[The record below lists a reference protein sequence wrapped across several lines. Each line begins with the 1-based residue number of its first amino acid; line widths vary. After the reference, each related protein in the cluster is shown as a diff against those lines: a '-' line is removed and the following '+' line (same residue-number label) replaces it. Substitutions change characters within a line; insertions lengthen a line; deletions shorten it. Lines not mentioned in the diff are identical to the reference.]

1 MSSMI
6 KNGEILK
13 VHRNA
18 LKIVSVVEI
27 GFPYHDE
34 IKKKYKE
41 DMVKFHYGDLENSLG
56 YQTHYRNLE
65 FVNSFAPLHA
75 QAIDMNFK
83 FNAAIYPQMN
93 RERIEGLVFNP
104 MLYVQKENDG
114 TNFPHNHTLGGS
126 SISSTFYI
134 DPPESGGEIQ
144 FYISPHPHPQGES
157 IVIKPKPNVLYVFPS
172 WLHHSPLPHYGTE
185 TRVCV
190 NVDYY
195 TVSRPVFVHEDE
207 WGSAN
212 RPSDRLTNQAYE
224 NRPYCI
230 W

>member
-1 MSSMI
+1 MSDMT
-6 KNGEILK
+6 KHGEILK
-13 VHRNA
+13 VHRNGY
-18 LKIVSVVEI
+18 KTVCVVEI

-34 IKKKYKE
+34 IKHQYKE
-41 DMVKFHYGDLENSLG
+41 EMVKG
-56 YQTHYRNLE
+56 YYEDMEKKKEVKFGGLQTLYKNPE
-65 FVNSFAPLHA
+65 FISSIGALHA
-75 QAIDMNFK
+75 EAIDMNFK
-83 FNAAIYPQMN
+83 FNY
-93 RERIEGLVFNP
+93 ERIAGLKFEP
-104 MLYVQKENDG
+104 MLYVQREDAG
-114 TNFPHNHTLGGS
+114 TSFPHNHIHSGT
-126 SISSTFYI
+126 SISTTFYI

>member
-1 MSSMI
+1 MI
-6 KNGEILK
+6 KKGELLA
-13 VHRNA
+13 VHRNRYK
-18 LKIVSVVEI
+18 LVCLVEI

-34 IKKKYKE
+34 IKQQYKEGMVKDYYE
-41 DMVKFHYGDLENSLG
+41 DMVEMTEKKAG
-56 YQTHYRNLE
+56 YQTLYKNPE
-65 FVNSFAPLHA
+65 FISSIGPLHA

-83 FNAAIYPQMN
+83 FNQ
-93 RERIEGLVFNP
+93 ERIEGLVFNP

-172 WLHHSPLPHYGTE
+172 WLHHAPLPHSGTE

-190 NVDYY
+190 NADYF
-195 TVSRPVFVHEDE
+195 TFNRPVFIHEQE
-207 WGSAN
+207 WGRKN
-212 RPSDRLTNQAYE
+212 IPERRLVKQGWD
-224 NRPYCI
+224 NRPYSI

>member
-6 KNGEILK
+6 KKGEILK
-13 VHRNA
+13 VHRNSQK
-18 LKIVSVVEI
+18 LVSVVEI

-34 IKKKYKE
+34 LKSNYKE
-41 DMVKFHYGDLENSLG
+41 DMIKFHYGDLKNSVGHQTWYTNLG
-56 YQTHYRNLE
+56 FTNY
-65 FVNSFAPLHA
+65 FGPLHS

-83 FNAAIYPQMN
+83 FNQ
-93 RERIEGLVFNP
+93 ERIEGLVFNP

>member
-6 KNGEILK
+6 KKGEILK
-13 VHRNA
+13 VHRNSQK
-18 LKIVSVVEI
+18 LVSVVEI

-34 IKKKYKE
+34 LKSNYKE
-41 DMVKFHYGDLENSLG
+41 DMIKFHYGDLKNSVGHQTWYTNLG
-56 YQTHYRNLE
+56 FTNY
-65 FVNSFAPLHA
+65 FGPLHA

-83 FNAAIYPQMN
+83 FNQ
-93 RERIEGLVFNP
+93 ERIEGLVFNP

-144 FYISPHPHPQGES
+144 FYFGPNDTAT
-157 IVIKPKPNVLYVFPS
+157 IKTKPNVLYAFPS
-172 WLHHSPLPHYGTE
+172 WLYHAPLLHSGTE

-190 NVDYY
+190 NVDYF
-195 TVSRPVFVHEDE
+195 TLGRAVFTHEQKWGRTNIPERRPATQGWD
-207 WGSAN
+207 
-212 RPSDRLTNQAYE
+212 
-224 NRPYCI
+224 NRPYSI